1 MYKFRRDQ
9 GRPFEPVAAHLGTVH
24 DVGRLRPRNTAS
36 FSGVVVSNEWR
47 RRPASFTHYFPGLM
61 DILRNPP
68 NPERDAAIRA
78 RQDIAGRAGFIL
90 GITAAVAAVTIIVL
104 RADEPFTFLS
114 LTTAVLMAALNMPI
128 GIVLGLFGERVTR
141 PKSLRPPP
149 RIRRPK

>member
-1 MYKFRRDQ
+1 M
-9 GRPFEPVAAHLGTVH
+9 
-24 DVGRLRPRNTAS
+24 
-36 FSGVVVSNEWR
+36 VSNEWR